1 MKRVISS
8 MTAVLFVLSLLLI
21 TMVGVAALGEDLT
34 VADELFLDFTKE
46 EIRQNFW
53 TKGSDD
59 TAAVEY
65 DSEQQAVKITATD
78 KDKNGEW
85 KYPARF
91 RMKNCNYAVS
101 VDKASIFAICVKA
114 DKFKDNGS
122 AAFKFRAY
130 SEADPTGKWVF
141 LQPSKTAA
149 DDAAS
154 SEWQLIYYDLKDAK
168 SYQNAQD
175 IAYLKGYYAEL
186 EAGLL
191 ATNCE
196 DMSDHTFWVA
206 WMGVFESVESAQSR
220 MRANDSYVFNF
231 KDSVNTKKVTA
242 QYTGFSKGSLVQYPA
257 GDTTIAHD
265 ADEEALKMHIKPSAD
280 KYPNTVGWMTFDV
293 ADQRMKI
300 KEYPVLAMYV
310 KGDNER
316 LNQAGNIE
324 YSAISATETK
334 KFEPA
339 YPTFGTDYTLVIV
352 NAPDSAGAYN
362 DGTYAHVM
370 TGIFA
375 TYNRPVVEHNYW
387 VKWVG
392 LFKSEDAARAYVD
405 KADLE
410 EPVNTDSIID
420 FAKENNTEKA
430 QVADINKQTVTAYDK
445 TQEALKVTVTPK
457 GENNTWLGRASGT
470 IEIPFVQDTAAYP
483 VFAVMIKQEMPQY
496 NHSGVWSYKT
506 TENETTTTIKSPR
519 ITPDGSTKSQWT
531 LIAMD
536 LSKENSYYNTSYV
549 SRFKGNYEFI
559 HLEMFFHTY
568 HVEAPVQD
576 YNYWI
581 KWAGVFESVEAAR
594 AYFDKTNP
602 EEPVNTDSFIDFAK
616 ENNTEKAQVADI
628 NQQTVTAYDKTQEAL
643 KVTVT
648 PKGENNTWLGRASGT
663 IEIPFVQDTAAY
675 PVFAVMIKQEMPQY
689 NHSGVWSYKTTENET
704 TTTIKSP
711 RITPDGST
719 KSQWT
724 LIAMDLSKES
734 SYYNTSYVSRFKGN
748 YEFIHLEMFFHT
760 KHVEAPVQDYNYWIK
775 WAGVFES
782 VEAAEEQFADST
794 SESAVSFFDFS
805 SQETMDHVSASI
817 GDSKVSWDAEDS
829 SMKVEVVDG
838 DADGAY
844 ATNTGRFSLNIHT
857 SYTAEEYP
865 VVAMRVKLDNPL
877 ATGGWLKFSVGE
889 SGAYDAAKLKYKET
903 DEWQY
908 ILIDLS
914 SDKENSLTEYF
925 KGAWKSLSLGMALEN
940 FTGPEDIFHIK
951 WIGLFGSKDEAMAK
965 ILKES
970 PTYDFG
976 YDDERN
982 ESSGGNDSEKD
993 DPKNESD
1000 ISSVDTGESVN
1011 QIGFVLLG
1019 IAILTILGLSA
1030 AAKITVKKGKDIV

>member
-506 TENETTTTIKSPR
+506 TEN
-519 ITPDGSTKSQWT
+519 
-531 LIAMD
+531 A
-536 LSKENSYYNTSYV
+536 
-549 SRFKGNYEFI
+549 
-559 HLEMFFHTY
+559 
-568 HVEAPVQD
+568 
-576 YNYWI
+576 
-581 KWAGVFESVEAAR
+581 
-594 AYFDKTNP
+594 
-602 EEPVNTDSFIDFAK
+602 
-616 ENNTEKAQVADI
+616 
-628 NQQTVTAYDKTQEAL
+628 
-643 KVTVT
+643 
-648 PKGENNTWLGRASGT
+648 
-663 IEIPFVQDTAAY
+663 
-675 PVFAVMIKQEMPQY
+675 
-689 NHSGVWSYKTTENET
+689 T